1 MLAVYLLFKILYI
14 LISGIILKIR
24 VVCLLENVSTKRD
37 LLYMNT
43 RDFENVI
50 AEIFRRKKHNVQITS
65 DFGEGGNGLILNKIN
80 YLQVKKHAFNH
91 RVNIEQVKK
100 FVKSMQLNSIYRGI
114 FITLGDFCTSTRY
127 YCHKNSITCINGDE
141 LFSMCKEVQVKRDLG
156 KRAGNV

>member
-1 MLAVYLLFKILYI
+1 MLALYLLVKIIYI
-14 LISGIILKIR
+14 LISGIALKIR

-50 AEIFRRKKHNVQITS
+50 AEIFRRNNHKVELTS
-65 DFGEGGNGLILNKIN
+65 VFGEGGNGIILDNIY
-80 YLQVKKHAFNH
+80 YLQVRKDAFNH
-91 RVNIEQVKK
+91 RVNTEKVKK

-114 FITLGDFCTSTRY
+114 FITLGDFCLSTRY

-141 LFSMCKEVQVKRDLG
+141 LFCMCKEVQVKRDLK